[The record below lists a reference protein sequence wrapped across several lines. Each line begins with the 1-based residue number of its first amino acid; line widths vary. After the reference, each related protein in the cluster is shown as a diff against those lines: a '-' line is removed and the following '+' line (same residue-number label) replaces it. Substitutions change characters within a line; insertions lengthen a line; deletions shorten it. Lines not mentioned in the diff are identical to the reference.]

1 MTKLQI
7 ISRLWVHVS
16 DLLLIA
22 VGQGVKT
29 LEDVQRE
36 LDITEYACRPY
47 ADCDDDEL
55 YSLDVLKKA
64 REISGPIKSA
74 AEGGD
79 DNAGFSCSASIPGT
93 VKSDYEYPCCA
104 GCARNWH

>member
-22 VGQGVKT
+22 AGHGIKT

-36 LDITEYACRPY
+36 LD
-47 ADCDDDEL
+47 
-55 YSLDVLKKA
+55 
-64 REISGPIKSA
+64 
-74 AEGGD
+74 
-79 DNAGFSCSASIPGT
+79 
-93 VKSDYEYPCCA
+93 
-104 GCARNWH
+104 

>member
-47 ADCDDDEL
+47 AD
-55 YSLDVLKKA
+55 
-64 REISGPIKSA
+64 PA
-74 AEGGD
+74 ALMLIVMTT
-79 DNAGFSCSASIPGT
+79 NFIRWTC
-93 VKSDYEYPCCA
+93 
-104 GCARNWH
+104 

>member
-22 VGQGVKT
+22 AGHGIKT

-36 LDITEYACRPY
+36 LDITEYACRP
-47 ADCDDDEL
+47 
-55 YSLDVLKKA
+55 
-64 REISGPIKSA
+64 
-74 AEGGD
+74 
-79 DNAGFSCSASIPGT
+79 
-93 VKSDYEYPCCA
+93 
-104 GCARNWH
+104 

>member
-36 LDITEYACRPY
+36 LDIT
-47 ADCDDDEL
+47 
-55 YSLDVLKKA
+55 
-64 REISGPIKSA
+64 
-74 AEGGD
+74 
-79 DNAGFSCSASIPGT
+79 
-93 VKSDYEYPCCA
+93 
-104 GCARNWH
+104 